1 MSSSGGDTGGSAGPM
16 DRQTLLDEV
25 DRILHANRLEIT
37 RCIDRFLNGQQDVP
51 TLQSPP
57 RLPGS
62 VPHFPSSPSSLL
74 AGQQQAWSSGPLR
87 TETLD
92 VKANGSDSMT
102 PLVPVEPAEKNASG
116 KPVVRMVTDDAEEA
130 PADSAVKK
138 KATEQ
143 KKVEK
148 KKSRHTRVSSLMSQ
162 AKRTEL
168 MAEASPLE
176 RLTRHRYYE
185 WFSGGLIVVNSIFM
199 GVQTQ
204 SMALRANDEA
214 QRNVELSTSTP
225 WAFLGMQAAF
235 GILFAIDLALRWMC
249 DGVFEFFR
257 TEDRS
262 WNILD
267 VVCVSIGAI
276 DTTTEIIITAQGDS
290 SGTPLSTF
298 SVLRVLRVARIV
310 RVVRV
315 IRVMKF
321 FRELRMMIFSIIGC
335 LKSVTWIIL
344 VLGLVFYLF
353 GLTFTQAVNDSLSTL
368 NLRTAEEYQDTVAFF
383 GTLDKSILSLYMAM
397 SGGNDWGQYFEAL
410 EVMPSGGIQALL
422 FILFI
427 TFSIFAVVN
436 IVTGVF
442 VDNAMQSGR
451 QDREVIVHEEL
462 ENKKEYLR
470 SLQALFDRID
480 DEGDGTITPE
490 TLRLALM
497 DDNVQAFF
505 TAMKLDVPDA
515 RILFE
520 LLDFDESGEITID
533 EFLNG
538 CYRLQGDA
546 SNIDNKIMQAEM
558 KFLLDKVS
566 HLTEIVQTASS
577 KPPPKMM
584 LAR

>member
-1 MSSSGGDTGGSAGPM
+1 MSSGGDTGGSAGPL

-37 RCIDRFLNGQQDVP
+37 RCIDRFCNGLQEHMPMSHLPP
-51 TLQSPP
+51 TL
-57 RLPGS
+57 PGL
-62 VPHFPSSPSSLL
+62 VDLPSSPL
-74 AGQQQAWSSGPLR
+74 AGQQQAWSSGPSR
-87 TETLD
+87 METLD
-92 VKANGSDSMT
+92 SKADGSDSMT
-102 PLVPVEPAEKNASG
+102 PLVPVEPAEMNASE
-116 KPVVRMVTDDAEEA
+116 KPVAGMVTDIEHVEDQE
-130 PADSAVKK
+130 PPSSKKNPTTPTDKK
-138 KATEQ
+138 K
-143 KKVEK
+143 
-148 KKSRHTRVSSLMSQ
+148 RHTRVSSLMSQ
-162 AKRTEL
+162 EKRASL
-168 MAEASPLE
+168 LAEASFLE
-176 RLTRHRYYE
+176 KLTRSKQYE
-185 WFSGGLIVVNSIFM
+185 WFSGGLIILNSIFM
-199 GVQTQ
+199 GIQTQ
-204 SMALRANDEA
+204 SMALRAKDETSKGE
-214 QRNVELSTSTP
+214 ELSSLTP
-225 WAFLGMQAAF
+225 WDFLGVQATF
-235 GILFAIDLALRWMC
+235 GILFGIDLALRWVC
-249 DGVFEFFR
+249 DGFTEFFR

-267 VVCVSIGAI
+267 VVVVGLGTI
-276 DTTTEIIITAQGDS
+276 DTITEIIITAQGDA

-353 GLTFTQAVNDSLSTL
+353 GLTFTQAVTDSLDSL
-368 NLRTAEEYQDTVAFF
+368 NLRQADKYADTIAFF
-383 GTLDKSILSLYMAM
+383 GTVDKSILSLYMAM
-397 SGGNDWGQYFEAL
+397 SGGNDWGQYYDALEAL
-410 EVMPSGGIQALL
+410 PGGEIQCLL

-451 QDREVIVHEEL
+451 QDREVVVHEEI
-462 ENKKEYLR
+462 ENKKDYLR

-480 DEGDGTITPE
+480 DAGDGTITRAS
-490 TLRLALM
+490 LSLALQ

-505 TAMKLDVPDA
+505 AAMKLDVPDA
-515 RILFE
+515 VILFD
-520 LLDFDESGEITID
+520 LLDYDDSGEITID

-546 SNIDNKIMQAEM
+546 SNIDTKIMQAEM
-558 KFLLDKVS
+558 KFLKDSVQ
-566 HLTEIVQTASS
+566 HLTELLQRITPA
-577 KPPPKMM
+577 P
-584 LAR
+584 